1 MNLNKENTFNEKA
14 ETGTLGE
21 SIPAFSGSERSHTSI
36 KPSRKFL
43 CLIPLNPDVHPL
55 QFLAFIISV
64 FVSLSLIVYISG
76 TQSQIITGV
85 LSITTNTG
93 DITGSLTLYG
103 EIVAL
108 VAVIVWSMVSDIIER
123 RGVMSI
129 SILIMGMVIVCYPH
143 VNSLYPSMLI
153 LKLMFSIGSAGST
166 AMMMAMVMEIT
177 HGKGGL
183 VSGCVGLSS
192 GLGAIMAA
200 LLFFMVPATLSVR
213 YPGPNH
219 GITYSHSAIGGTAMV
234 VAILLYF
241 SLPKDSYKRPKINHF
256 KAWLNKLYQG
266 IKAAKEPRIA
276 LGYTSSFFARADEV
290 IISNFISLWITQY
303 YIDNA
308 RCKAGETCLYSLAS
322 SSSLTGYA
330 QLVALCST
338 GFFGPASEY
347 IPKELAVFVAGVV
360 GACGCLPFA
369 FSPDPTTKLALGF
382 VILLS
387 CGQYGMIISG
397 MAMCTGDYI
406 NQEHNAAISATYSFI
421 GAVGII
427 IISKIGGVLFDV
439 WMKGAPFLL
448 LGIGHCLIAVMSILV
463 YIHRLYA
470 AYKKKKSDSLQ
481 SSDRC

>member
-1 MNLNKENTFNEKA
+1 MQDANYIKEDKLNQKTEA
-14 ETGTLGE
+14 E
-21 SIPAFSGSERSHTSI
+21 FSRECLPELAGIDVSLANSQ
-36 KPSRKFL
+36 PSRKFL
-43 CLIPLNPDVHPL
+43 WLIPLNPNVHSF
-55 QFLAFIISV
+55 QFLAFILSV
-64 FVSLSLIVYISG
+64 FISLSLIVYISG
-76 TQSQIITGV
+76 TQSQILTGA

-108 VAVIVWSMVSDIIER
+108 VAVVIWSMVSDIIER

-129 SILIMGMVIVCYPH
+129 SIFLMGMVVVCYPH

-153 LKLMFSIGSAGST
+153 LKLIFSVGSAGST

-183 VSGCVGLSS
+183 VSGCVGLAS
-192 GLGAIMAA
+192 GLGAIIAA
-200 LLFFMVPATLSVR
+200 LVFFMIPASLSIK

-219 GITYSHSAIGGTAMV
+219 GIIYSHGAIGGTAMV

-241 SLPKDSYKRPKINHF
+241 SLPKDLYKRSRINHF
-256 KAWLNKLYQG
+256 KAWVDKLYYG
-266 IKAAKEPRIA
+266 LKAAKEPRIA

-303 YIDNA
+303 YIDSG

-347 IPKELAVFVAGVV
+347 IPKELAVFIAGVV

-369 FSPDPTTKLALGF
+369 FSPDPTTKVALGF

-406 NQEHNAAISATYSFI
+406 NQDYSASISATYSFI

-427 IISKIGGVLFDV
+427 AISKIGGVLFDV

-448 LGIGHCLIAVMSILV
+448 LGVGHCLIAVMSVLV
-463 YIHRLYA
+463 YIRRLYLSC
-470 AYKKKKSDSLQ
+470 KRKKSNSN
-481 SSDRC
+481 C